1 MIHLQLYIVR
11 HGQTEFNI
19 GEPRFRGQ
27 HDIPLSKIGV
37 QQAETIA
44 LALKSIPLDSIYYSR
59 LQRAKETAEIIK
71 QFHPNAQFIEEQYL
85 LTLNFGDWQGKFHRE
100 VFKTTE
106 ERNRWYTNPNTFI
119 IPNGETFYDVLSR
132 VHRLFMALRNQSK
145 YEKKIALITHRIV
158 IIHIL
163 LYLFK
168 LDPSHFWDFQVD
180 TGSITQI
187 EYNLDNTFRLVK
199 LNKTTHLQNL
209 V

>member
-1 MIHLQLYIVR
+1 MQLYIVR